1 MKLRIKWPKKK
12 GSNFPCTVHTGGGTE
27 ALRGVAARGTDGVLT
42 ELSPPP
48 LPAHHLTT
56 GAAVVLPMVLQ

>member
-12 GSNFPCTVHTGGGTE
+12 GTVHTRGGTE
-27 ALRGVAARGTDGVLT
+27 AMRGVAARGTDGVLT